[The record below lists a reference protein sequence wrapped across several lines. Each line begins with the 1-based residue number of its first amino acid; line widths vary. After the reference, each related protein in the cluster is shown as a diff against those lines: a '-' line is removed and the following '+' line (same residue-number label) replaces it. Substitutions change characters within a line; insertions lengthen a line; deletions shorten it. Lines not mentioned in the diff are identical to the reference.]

1 LINPNNTDEIFISS
15 ALDTD
20 GGIYYS
26 KDAGQNWKRV
36 DSKDMKLPS
45 RRVWSMIFDPMN
57 PSRIFAATHS
67 SGIYR
72 IDREPSTATNELSTR
87 PRVSTTGN

>member
-1 LINPNNTDEIFISS
+1 
-15 ALDTD
+15 
-20 GGIYYS
+20 
-26 KDAGQNWKRV
+26 
-36 DSKDMKLPS
+36 
-45 RRVWSMIFDPMN
+45 MN

-72 IDREPSTATNELSTR
+72 IDREPSRAVNEPGSR